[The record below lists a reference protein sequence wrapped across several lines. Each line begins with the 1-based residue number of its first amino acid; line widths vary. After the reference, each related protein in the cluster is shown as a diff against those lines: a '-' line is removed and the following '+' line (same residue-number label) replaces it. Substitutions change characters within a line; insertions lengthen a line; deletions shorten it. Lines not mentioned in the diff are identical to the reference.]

1 MLEKRASKEVT
12 MDFSLGKELK
22 FKSQDLRKR
31 EVGLGESDEPGPEV
45 LKGQRRS
52 QVVLSGV
59 ENRLAKG

>member
-31 EVGLGESDEPGPEV
+31 EVGSGESDEPGPEV
-45 LKGQRRS
+45 LKG
-52 QVVLSGV
+52 
-59 ENRLAKG
+59 